1 MSDCM
6 PLLTCHQSLAPASNL
21 GTFGWLKNCKS
32 TWDNKSRLLS
42 CGGKLACHLSLPHCH
57 WDCACQIKCVR
68 ESQSFL
74 GPCLPPSQSGP
85 ANCLPICWSLLVHS
99 VYSLQHLLFVLS
111 LIVNITTYLLYIKLL
126 LPLIINM

>member
-1 MSDCM
+1 M

-32 TWDNKSRLLS
+32 TWDSKSRLLS
-42 CGGKLACHLSLPHCH
+42 CGGKLACHLSLPH
-57 WDCACQIKCVR
+57 WDCACQIKCVP
-68 ESQSFL
+68 ENQSFL
-74 GPCLPPSQSGP
+74 GPYLPPKVDVLIVCTSGG
-85 ANCLPICWSLLVHS
+85 SLLVHS

-111 LIVNITTYLLYIKLL
+111 LIVNITMYLLYIKLL